1 MKSKI
6 LSLLA
11 FAALSFSQ
19 LQAQMVTMGDA
30 GYPLTNPAN
39 CTTFGVGGTN
49 FQDPGAG
56 GNYPANYNDTITFCP
71 DLNLGT
77 KMSITMAINAGYTW
91 NVDGSD
97 FVYVYDGPTTASPL
111 LGTYNSVTNP
121 TGFTNQA
128 SWNNPSGC
136 LTVVFITNGA
146 TEGTGWLGNVQCG
159 NQFQPFQPHIEAYVN
174 GTGANALN
182 PIDTGYVDICFG
194 DSILFIAKPNFPY
207 SEETTGYGY
216 SQNVNSTIDFEWNIS
231 DGATYPDND
240 SIWFTPPTRAGYL
253 VDLKLTDIFPQ
264 VAHMMCKVRVSQL
277 PSFAGTGPVEDTVC
291 LGQSTNLI
299 GGVTPTDTVG
309 VSIPEGTFQLGGAF
323 AGLTYLPD
331 GSGQVYSTSIP
342 ISGFPT
348 GATIQNSQSLNEVC
362 ITIEHSYLGD
372 LEIWLEC
379 PSGQIV
385 PLVNSYG
392 AGAIPGGTSGGGTF
406 LGQPYD
412 DGGGGG
418 AGIGWEYCF
427 SSVFNT
433 IGGSMTQNLGNTVTV
448 PSVPTNTP
456 PLTGGSTID
465 NSVVYTPETT
475 FANFA
480 GCPVNGNWTIF
491 VQDNLGTDDGYIFE
505 WGLFFDGSYFPG
517 LAGYQNTVASEYW
530 ENDPTIISGQNDTLL
545 VIQPNVPGDYN
556 YVYHITDDFGCEYDT
571 TVTLFVQPLPTIF
584 GDTVAC
590 DMVFNASG
598 TTAYAG
604 GTWSTTAPEVTITPS
619 ATSLN
624 PTFTASTAGT
634 YTVSF
639 TDNACNQ
646 TVSAEI
652 IYPPYPVIFDDTSL
666 CDLTYQVSGTQA
678 YTTGGVW
685 TASSP
690 NVSFGPSNTTLNPT
704 ITSSSSGNYIITFTD
719 NVCNNTVSSNITQI
733 IPPSIFEEGIGC
745 YYQYQV
751 ENTVSFD
758 GGIWSASDTVIIF
771 SSPGAE
777 NPIIYTEEPGTY
789 TVSYTDN
796 QCNITVTAEV
806 YFPQLAYTQV
816 LDTIICVGSTYVINA
831 QQNATVNSFSWN
843 TGATGPSITVNG
855 PGDYIVTASN
865 ICHTHIDTATI
876 GVKVCEIEAPN
887 VISLSSLAGNNAFF
901 VQYEGVSEFNCV
913 ILNRWGNK
921 IYEYSDPAGKWDGKT
936 QGGTLVEEGTY
947 FYIIKAIFEGGE
959 EVTKQGFVQVMY

>member
-1 MKSKI
+1 MKARI

-11 FAALSFSQ
+11 FAAISISQ
-19 LQAQMVTMGDA
+19 IQAQIVTMGDA
-30 GYPLTNPAN
+30 GYPQSNPAN
-39 CTTFGVGGTN
+39 CTTFGVSGTN

-56 GNYPANYNDTITFCP
+56 GNYPSNYNDTITFCP

-91 NVDGSD
+91 DVDGSD
-97 FVYVYDGPTTASPL
+97 FVYVYDGPNASSPL
-111 LGTYNSVTNP
+111 LGVYNSVTAPN
-121 TGFTNQA
+121 GFTHQA
-128 SWNNPSGC
+128 TWNNPSGC
-136 LTVVFITNGA
+136 LTIVFITNGSA
-146 TEGTGWLGNVQCG
+146 EGTGWLGNVQCG
-159 NQFQPFQPHIEAYVN
+159 NQFQPFEPHIEAYVN

-194 DSILFIAKPNFPY
+194 DSILFIAKPIFPY
-207 SEETTGYGY
+207 SEEVTGYGY
-216 SQNVNSTIDFEWNIS
+216 SQDVNSTIDFDWYIT
-231 DGATYPDND
+231 DGNTYPNND
-240 SIWFTPPTRAGYL
+240 SIWFTPPTRNGFL
-253 VDLKLTDIFPQ
+253 IDLKLTDLFPQ
-264 VAHMMCKVRVSQL
+264 TERMMCKVRVSQL

-291 LGQSTNLI
+291 LGQNTNLI

-309 VSIPEGTFQLGGAF
+309 ISIPEGTFQLGGAF

-331 GSGQVYSTSIP
+331 GSGAQYQAPIA

-348 GATIQNSQSLNEVC
+348 GAVIDDPQDLNQVC
-362 ITIEHSYLGD
+362 ITMEHSYLGD
-372 LEIWLEC
+372 LEIWLQC
-379 PSGQIV
+379 PTGQIV
-385 PLVNSYG
+385 QLVNSYSPG
-392 AGAIPGGTSGGGTF
+392 FLPGGTSGGGTY
-406 LGQPYD
+406 LGDPID
-412 DGGGGG
+412 DSGGGGPG
-418 AGIGWEYCF
+418 DGWEYCF
-427 SSVFNT
+427 SSVFND
-433 IGGSMTQNLGNTVTV
+433 IGPMTSNLGNTVPVSIAAGNNANGNSINPNNTYE
-448 PSVPTNTP
+448 PGTSFTNF
-456 PLTGGSTID
+456 
-465 NSVVYTPETT
+465 N
-475 FANFA
+475 

-491 VQDNLGTDDGYIFE
+491 VQDNLGIDDGYIFE
-505 WGLFFDGSYFPG
+505 WGLYFDGSFFPG
-517 LAGYQNTVASEYW
+517 LSGYQNTVASEYW

-545 VIQPNVPGDYN
+545 VVQPDTPGNYN

-590 DMVFNASG
+590 DMVLNVSG
-598 TTAYAG
+598 TTAYNG
-604 GTWSTTAPEVTITPS
+604 GAWSTTAPELTISPS
-619 ATSLN
+619 ATAMN
-624 PTFTASTAGT
+624 PTITASVPGT

-652 IYPPYPVIFDDTSL
+652 IYPPYPVIFEDTFL
-666 CDLTYQVSGTQA
+666 CDLNFQVAGTQA
-678 YTTGGVW
+678 YSTGGVW

-690 NVSFGPSNTTLNPT
+690 NVSFGPSNTALNPM

-719 NVCNNTVSSNITQI
+719 NVCNNAVSSNVTQI
-733 IPPSIFEEGIGC
+733 IPPSIFEEGVGC

-758 GGIWSASDTVIIF
+758 GGIWSATDTAIIF

-777 NPIIYTEEPGTY
+777 NPIIYTEVPGTY

-796 QCNITVTAEV
+796 QCNMTVTAEV
-806 YFPQLAYTQV
+806 YFPPLAYTQV
-816 LDTIICVGSTYVINA
+816 LDTVICVGTEFVINA
-831 QQNATVNSFSWN
+831 QQNPTVSSFSWN

-855 PGDYIVTASN
+855 AGDYIVTASN
-865 ICHTHIDTATI
+865 ICHTHVDTATI

-887 VISLSSLAGNNAFF
+887 IISLSSLVGNNAFF
-901 VQYEGVSEFNCV
+901 VQYEGVAEFNCV

-947 FYIIKAIFEGGE
+947 FYIIKATFEGSDE
-959 EVTKQGFVQVMY
+959 EVTKQGFVQVRY

>member
-1 MKSKI
+1 MKSRI

-11 FAALSFSQ
+11 FATLSISQ
-19 LQAQMVTMGDA
+19 FQAQIVTMGDA
-30 GYPLTNPAN
+30 GYPQSNPAN
-39 CTTFGVGGTN
+39 CTTFGVSGTN

-56 GNYPANYNDTITFCP
+56 GNYPSNYNDTITFCP

-77 KMSITMAINAGYTW
+77 KMSITIAINAGYTW

-97 FVYVYDGPTTASPL
+97 FVYVYDGPNTSAPL
-111 LGTYNSVTNP
+111 LGVYNSVTAPN
-121 TGFTNQA
+121 GFTHQA
-128 SWNNPSGC
+128 TWNNPSGC
-136 LTVVFITNGA
+136 LTIVFITNGSA
-146 TEGTGWLGNVQCG
+146 EGTGWLGNVQCG

-182 PIDTGYVDICFG
+182 PIDTGYVDVCFG
-194 DSILFIAKPNFPY
+194 DSILFIAKPIFPY
-207 SEETTGYGY
+207 AEEVTGYGY
-216 SQNVNSTIDFEWNIS
+216 SQNVNSTIDFDWYIT
-231 DGATYPDND
+231 DGNTYPNND
-240 SIWFTPPTRAGYL
+240 SIWFTPPTRNGFL
-253 VDLKLTDIFPQ
+253 IDLKLTDLFPQ
-264 VAHMMCKVRVSQL
+264 TERMMCKVRVSQL

-309 VSIPEGTFQLGGAF
+309 ISIPEGTFQLGGAF

-331 GSGQVYSTSIP
+331 GSGAQYQAPIT

-348 GATIQNSQSLNEVC
+348 GAVVDDPQDLNQVC
-362 ITIEHSYLGD
+362 ITMEHSYLGD
-372 LEIWLEC
+372 LEIWLQC
-379 PSGQIV
+379 PTGQIV
-385 PLVNSYG
+385 QLVNSYSPG
-392 AGAIPGGTSGGGTF
+392 FLAGGTSGGGTY
-406 LGQPYD
+406 LGDPID
-412 DGGGGG
+412 DSGGGGPG
-418 AGIGWEYCF
+418 DGWEYCF
-427 SSVFNT
+427 SSVFND
-433 IGGSMTQNLGNTVTV
+433 IGPMTSNLGNTVPVSIAAGNNANGNSINPNNTYE
-448 PSVPTNTP
+448 PGTSFTNF
-456 PLTGGSTID
+456 
-465 NSVVYTPETT
+465 N
-475 FANFA
+475 

-491 VQDNLGTDDGYIFE
+491 VQDNLGIDDGYIFE
-505 WGLFFDGSYFPG
+505 WGLYFDGSFFPG

-545 VIQPNVPGDYN
+545 VVQPNTPGNYD

-590 DMVFNASG
+590 DMVFNVSG
-598 TTAYAG
+598 TTAYNG
-604 GTWSTTAPEVTITPS
+604 GTWSTTAPELTISPS
-619 ATSLN
+619 ATSMN
-624 PTFTASTAGT
+624 PTITASTAGT

-666 CDLTYQVSGTQA
+666 CNLNFQVAGTQA
-678 YTTGGVW
+678 YSTGGIW

-690 NVSFGPSNTTLNPT
+690 NVSFGPSNTALNPM

-719 NVCNNTVSSNITQI
+719 NVCNNTVSSNVTQI

-745 YYQYQV
+745 NYQYQV

-758 GGIWSASDTVIIF
+758 GGIWSATDTVIIF
-771 SSPGAE
+771 SNPGGE
-777 NPIIYTEEPGTY
+777 NPIIYAEVPGTY

-796 QCNITVTAEV
+796 QCNMTVTAEV
-806 YFPQLAYTQV
+806 YFPPLAYTQV
-816 LDTIICVGSTYVINA
+816 LDTIICLGSTYVINA
-831 QQNATVNSFSWN
+831 QQNPSVSSFSWN
-843 TGATGPSITVNG
+843 TGATGPSITVNEA
-855 PGDYIVTASN
+855 GDYIVTASN
-865 ICHTHIDTATI
+865 ICHTHVDTATI
-876 GVKVCEIEAPN
+876 GVKVCDIEAPN
-887 VISLSSLAGNNAFF
+887 VISLSSLVGNNAFF

-947 FYIIKAIFEGGE
+947 FYIIKATFEGGE
-959 EVTKQGFVQVMY
+959 EVTKQGFVEVRY